1 MRPFLCA
8 ALVLAC
14 AGGAAPSP
22 APATTDHRDL
32 EQAVVRQVNAYRVRR
47 HLRSLVADSS
57 LARIA
62 RDHSRDMAE
71 RRVSFGHDGFNDRVK
86 QAERRYDFSEIAENV
101 ALNDYPRARTVTVAV
116 DGWLGSPHHRENIEG
131 NFDRTGVGIAR
142 SGDGTYYYTQIFIAR
157 SRFSEPH
164 P

>member
-1 MRPFLCA
+1 MRPFLFA
-8 ALVLAC
+8 VLVLAC
-14 AGGAAPSP
+14 AGGGVRSP
-22 APATTDHRDL
+22 APVTTDYRDL
-32 EQAVVRQVNAYRVRR
+32 EQAVVRLVNAHRVRR
-47 HLRSLVADSS
+47 HLRSLVGDSV

-62 RDHSRDMAE
+62 RDHSREMAV
-71 RRVSFGHDGFNDRVK
+71 RRVSFGHDGFDDRVK
-86 QAERRYDFSEIAENV
+86 EAERRFDFSEIAENV
-101 ALNDYPRARTVTVAV
+101 ALNDYPRFRTVTVAV

-157 SRFSEPH
+157 SRISGPR

>member
-8 ALVLAC
+8 VLVLAC
-14 AGGAAPSP
+14 AGGGSPP
-22 APATTDHRDL
+22 APLTTDYRDL

-47 HLRSLVADSS
+47 HLRSLVADSG

-62 RDHSRDMAE
+62 RDHSHEMAE
-71 RRVSFGHDGFNDRVK
+71 RRVSFGHDGFDDRVK
-86 QAERRYDFSEIAENV
+86 QAERRFDFSEIAENV
-101 ALNDYPRARTVTVAV
+101 ALNDYPRSRTVTVAV

-142 SGDGTYYYTQIFIAR
+142 SGDGTYYFTQIFIAR
-157 SRFSEPH
+157 SRFSEPR

>member
-1 MRPFLCA
+1 MRQILCA
-8 ALVLAC
+8 VLVLAC
-14 AGGAAPSP
+14 AGGSAPSP
-22 APATTDHRDL
+22 APVTTDYRDL

-47 HLRSLVADSS
+47 HLRSLGVDSA

-62 RDHSRDMAE
+62 REHSRDMAE

-86 QAERRYDFSEIAENV
+86 EADRRFDFSEIAENV
-101 ALNDYPRARTVTVAV
+101 ALNDYPRSRTVTVAV

-157 SRFSEPH
+157 SRFSERRR
-164 P
+164 

>member
-8 ALVLAC
+8 VLVLAC
-14 AGGAAPSP
+14 AGGAPSP
-22 APATTDHRDL
+22 APVTTEYRDL
-32 EQAVVRQVNAYRVRR
+32 EQAVLRQVNAYRVRR
-47 HLRSLVADSS
+47 HLRSLVADSGI
-57 LARIA
+57 ARIA
-62 RDHSRDMAE
+62 REHSREMAE
-71 RRVSFGHDGFNDRVK
+71 RRVSFGHDGFDDRVK
-86 QAERRYDFSEIAENV
+86 EAERRFDFSEIAENV

-142 SGDGTYYYTQIFIAR
+142 SGDGTYYYTQVFIAR
-157 SRFSEPH
+157 SRFSEPR